1 MCTRQTGHAR
11 PGHRANGPV
20 SHPGPPLRPDRGLS
34 CAALPTDPQLQL
46 IPSSARLPV
55 PLAHQGWRG
64 RAGAA
69 GAYRRFLPGNPS
81 PLATCAALETQCPP
95 VTVEPGPVPRHPDA
109 SAAHRRQP
117 RGPWSAGSC
126 EPGPPPL
133 ARWRDLSVHAV
144 VRDRTGRAEKTARP
158 TTATRRAHPARCGN
172 QPHEPVKLFKNPGWA
187 SSHRARRNPARA
199 ASCPQLSTSCRS
211 TELRREFIHSVHKL
225 YTGSAQLPTGIRE
238 LTTSCPQRGP
248 QAARAARASTE
259 PGHNSGLNCGSRCG
273 HLEHVGDAR
282 SAPVSCPR
290 SVPSSIPRTPPTPPH
305 ASAAVRCQNRTCPH
319 CPQDLLRLRSFSL
332 FERRTEEK

>member
-1 MCTRQTGHAR
+1 MHSTRSAVPTPDRRAR
-11 PGHRANGPV
+11 P
-20 SHPGPPLRPDRGLS
+20 
-34 CAALPTDPQLQL
+34 
-46 IPSSARLPV
+46 
-55 PLAHQGWRG
+55 
-64 RAGAA
+64 
-69 GAYRRFLPGNPS
+69 
-81 PLATCAALETQCPP
+81 CPP
-95 VTVEPGPVPRHPDA
+95 TPGRQRCSST
-109 SAAHRRQP
+109 SAP
-117 RGPWSAGSC
+117 GPWSAGSC

-133 ARWRDLSVHAV
+133 TRWPTGALTPGTDPLARNLSVHAV
-144 VRDRTGRAEKTARP
+144 VRDRTGRAENC
-158 TTATRRAHPARCGN
+158 ATDHRDAPAAPARCGN

-211 TELRREFIHSVHKL
+211 TELRREFIHSIHKL
-225 YTGSAQLPTGIRE
+225 YTGSAQLPTGVRE

-290 SVPSSIPRTPPTPPH
+290 SVPSSIPRKPPTPPH
-305 ASAAVRCQNRTCPH
+305 ASAAVLCENRTCPH